1 MRSSDED
8 SPQFETLRDCL
19 SAAVV
24 ERVTKPAPKPKR
36 RSKKANPRRPPKSQN
51 DDGPS
56 AVTSG
61 AGTGDDDDNTQVDA
75 DDMID
80 FTSYLASETFDSF
93 PPDLKSLSHATH
105 TADPSLLQSRFPL
118 PLTGADVADLLPTLS
133 SDVAD
138 SLAAYHIV
146 DPAKQGAHE
155 FLAPV
160 LTEYISVLVAPP
172 PPPRST
178 RDSVDGCELCGRDW
192 IGLTYHHL
200 IPRMVH
206 DKVVKRGWHREEE
219 LNNVAWLCRLCHS
232 FVHRF
237 AGHEELARQ
246 YYTVELLLEQEEVV
260 RFAQYA
266 SRVRWK
272 GK

>member
-8 SPQFETLRDCL
+8 SHQFETLRDCL

-61 AGTGDDDDNTQVDA
+61 AGTDDDDDNTQVDA

-160 LTEYISVLVAPP
+160 LTEYISALVAPP
-172 PPPRST
+172 PAPRST

>member
-1 MRSSDED
+1 MRSSDEE
-8 SPQFETLRDCL
+8 SAQFETFRDCL

-36 RSKKANPRRPPKSQN
+36 RSKRTNPAHHNNKSQN
-51 DDGPS
+51 EASSPTAS
-56 AVTSG
+56 A
-61 AGTGDDDDNTQVDA
+61 GDTPVDA
-75 DDMID
+75 NDMID
-80 FTSYLASETFDSF
+80 FTSYLASEAFESF
-93 PPDLKSLSHATH
+93 PSELKFLSHATF
-105 TADPSLLQSRFPL
+105 TADPSLQSRYTL
-118 PLTGADVADLLPTLS
+118 PLTGSDVADILPTMS
-133 SDVAD
+133 PDVAD
-138 SLAAYHIV
+138 SLVAYNIV
-146 DPAKQGAHE
+146 DPDKQGAHE

-160 LTEYISVLVAPP
+160 LSEYVAALTAAP

-178 RDSVDGCELCGRDW
+178 RDQVEGCELCGRDW

-237 AGHEELARQ
+237 AGHEDLARY
-246 YYTVELLLEQEEVV
+246 YYTVELLLEQEEIV

-272 GK
+272 GR

>member
-1 MRSSDED
+1 MRNSDEETT
-8 SPQFETLRDCL
+8 QFETFRDCL

-24 ERVTKPAPKPKR
+24 ERVTKPTSKPKKR
-36 RSKKANPRRPPKSQN
+36 TKKTKATTPKTKPQNEPPE
-51 DDGPS
+51 DTP
-56 AVTSG
+56 
-61 AGTGDDDDNTQVDA
+61 VDA
-75 DDMID
+75 EDMMD

-93 PPDLKSLSHATH
+93 PDDLKTLSHATY
-105 TADPSLLQSRFPL
+105 TADPALQSRLAL

-133 SDVAD
+133 PAVAD
-138 SLAAYHIV
+138 SLVAYSIV
-146 DPAKQGAHE
+146 DPERQGAHE

-160 LTEYISVLVAPP
+160 LTELVAALTAPP

-178 RDSVDGCELCGRDW
+178 RESVEGCELCGRDW

-206 DKVVKRGWHREEE
+206 DKVVKRGWHREDE
-219 LNNVAWLCRLCHS
+219 LNSVAWLCRLCHS

-237 AGHEELARQ
+237 AGHEELARF
-246 YYTVELLLEQEEVV
+246 YYTVELLLEQDEVV

-272 GK
+272 GR

>member
-1 MRSSDED
+1 MRGSDEETA
-8 SPQFETLRDCL
+8 QFETFRDCL

-36 RSKKANPRRPPKSQN
+36 RSKKANPKSRASTGSENGAPPAAA
-51 DDGPS
+51 DAGDGPM
-56 AVTSG
+56 
-61 AGTGDDDDNTQVDA
+61 DA

-80 FTSYLASETFDSF
+80 FASYLASEAFEAF
-93 PPDLKSLSHATH
+93 PPDLRALTHA
-105 TADPSLLQSRFPL
+105 AYADDPSLRSRYAP
-118 PLTGADVADLLPTLS
+118 PLTGSDVAEILPTLS
-133 SDVAD
+133 PDVAD
-138 SLAAYHIV
+138 SLAAYGIV
-146 DPAKQGAHE
+146 EPDRQGAHE

-160 LTEYISVLVAPP
+160 LGEYVAALTAAP

-178 RDSVDGCELCGRDW
+178 RDQAEGCELCGRDW

-206 DKVVKRGWHREEE
+206 AKAVKRGWRREDE

-237 AGHEELARQ
+237 ASHEDLARH
-246 YYTVELLLEQEEVV
+246 YHTVELLLAQDEVV

-272 GK
+272 GR

>member
-1 MRSSDED
+1 MRLSDEETL
-8 SPQFETLRDCL
+8 QFETLRDCL
-19 SAAVV
+19 SAAIV

-36 RSKKANPRRPPKSQN
+36 RSKKANPRRGPKFQDEAS
-51 DDGPS
+51 S
-56 AVTSG
+56 AVT
-61 AGTGDDDDNTQVDA
+61 GTGDVGHDAPVDA
-75 DDMID
+75 DDMMD

-93 PPDLKSLSHATH
+93 PPDLKSLSHTAH
-105 TADPSLLQSRFPL
+105 TADPSLLHTRFPL

-133 SDVAD
+133 LDVAD

-160 LTEYISVLVAPP
+160 LTEYVSALVAPP

-178 RDSVDGCELCGRDW
+178 RGQAEGCELCGRDW

-206 DKVVKRGWHREEE
+206 DKVIKRGWHREDE

-246 YYTVELLLEQEEVV
+246 YYTVDLLLEQEEVV

-272 GK
+272 GR